1 VQVDPRS
8 TLPRDL
14 VAEESDSVEEYRMK
28 KAIAEG
34 VVPDVTEKQFELMHD
49 PNAINDLNV
58 SVAI

>member
-1 VQVDPRS
+1 
-8 TLPRDL
+8 LPRDL